1 MFHYLYLY
9 CYHDAGW
16 VVIMCLS
23 LNLELNKKSNTKA
36 INQIARKEA
45 QNQRKQQD
53 EKKTNL
59 ITSQT

>member
-1 MFHYLYLY
+1 
-9 CYHDAGW
+9 
-16 VVIMCLS
+16 MCLS